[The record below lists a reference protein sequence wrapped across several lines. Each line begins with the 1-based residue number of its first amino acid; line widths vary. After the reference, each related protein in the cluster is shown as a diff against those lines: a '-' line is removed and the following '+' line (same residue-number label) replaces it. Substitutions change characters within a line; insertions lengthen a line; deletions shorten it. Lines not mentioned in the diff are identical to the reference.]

1 MIKLKDPVGIK
12 LERTT
17 RTKLKLL
24 GTKDDTYEDII
35 CNLMDIERIN
45 RDGPNPLLLNAK
57 TARKLKEVSED
68 GGD

>member
-12 LERTT
+12 VERHT
-17 RTKLKLL
+17 RAKLKLL

-45 RDGPNPLLLNAK
+45 R
-57 TARKLKEVSED
+57 EV
-68 GGD
+68 GKQ